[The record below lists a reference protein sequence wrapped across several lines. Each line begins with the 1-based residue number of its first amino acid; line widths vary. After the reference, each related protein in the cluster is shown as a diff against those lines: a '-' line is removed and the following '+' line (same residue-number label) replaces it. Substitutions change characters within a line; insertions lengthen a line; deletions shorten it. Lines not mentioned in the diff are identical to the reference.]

1 MPNSVHIAK
10 LGHSKM
16 EDAVIFLH
24 VALMKKIPFKKIMDA
39 EKAGV
44 GHAVKNTVDNIIT
57 SKRDKSVQTQKTP
70 ITPRAALWNK
80 IFKGKNI
87 VLEDTRVI
95 VKDDGKLIQKISS
108 CFFIPLLC
116 LLSGV

>member
-1 MPNSVHIAK
+1 
-10 LGHSKM
+10 
-16 EDAVIFLH
+16 
-24 VALMKKIPFKKIMDA
+24 MKKIPFKKIMDA

-57 SKRDKSVQTQKTP
+57 SKRDKSVQTQKIP

-95 VKDDGKLIQKISS
+95 VKKDGNQHLKFHTSS
-108 CFFIPLLC
+108 CFFTC
-116 LLSGV
+116 

>member
-1 MPNSVHIAK
+1 
-10 LGHSKM
+10 M

-24 VALMKKIPFKKIMDA
+24 VALTKKIPFKKIMDA

-70 ITPRAALWNK
+70 ITPHAAL
-80 IFKGKNI
+80 
-87 VLEDTRVI
+87 
-95 VKDDGKLIQKISS
+95 
-108 CFFIPLLC
+108 
-116 LLSGV
+116 